1 MPPSPPQG
9 RHPRE
14 SETIL
19 TELMMPHHAN
29 IMGNVFGGHILALVD
44 RVAAVAAIRHAHRE
58 CVTVSVD
65 KVDFREPIHVGELV
79 TAKARVNFAG
89 RTSMEVGVK
98 VLAENVLTGDARHT
112 NSCYVTYV
120 ALDENGRPTEVA
132 PIVPETADEKRRY
145 DRAAKRRANR
155 VMERRYDQ
163 GRGE

>member
-1 MPPSPPQG
+1 MQG

-14 SETIL
+14 SEAVL

-29 IMGNVFGGHILALVD
+29 VMGNVFGGHILALVD
-44 RVAAVAAIRHAHRE
+44 RVAAVAAIRHARKP

-65 KVDFREPIHVGELV
+65 KVDFKEPIHVGELV
-79 TAKARVNFAG
+79 TAYARVNFAG
-89 RTSMEVGVK
+89 TTSMEVGVK
-98 VLAENVLTGDARHT
+98 ILAEDVISGERRHT

-120 ALDENGRPTEVA
+120 ALNDKGEPTEVP

-145 DRAAKRRANR
+145 ERAAQRRASR
-155 VMERRYDQ
+155 VMDRRYDQ

>member
-1 MPPSPPQG
+1 LTPPVLKP

-14 SETIL
+14 SESVL

-44 RVAAVAAIRHAHRE
+44 RVAAVAAIRHSHKP

-79 TAKARVNFAG
+79 TALARVNFAG

-98 VLAENVLTGDARHT
+98 ITAENVMTGETRHT

-120 ALDENGRPTEVA
+120 ALDEKGEPTPVA
-132 PIVPETADEKRRY
+132 PIVPETADERRRY
-145 DRAAKRRANR
+145 DRAAQRRASR
-155 VMERRYDQ
+155 EMDRRYDQ

>member
-1 MPPSPPQG
+1 MPKPVGPA
-9 RHPRE
+9 RHPRD
-14 SETIL
+14 SEATL
-19 TELMMPHHAN
+19 TELMMPQHAN
-29 IMGNVFGGHILALVD
+29 TRGSVFGGILLALVD
-44 RVAAVAAIRHAHRE
+44 KVAAVAAIRHAHRE

-65 KVDFREPIHVGELV
+65 KVDFREPIHVGDLV
-79 TAKARVNFAG
+79 TAMARVNFAG

-98 VLAENVLTGDARHT
+98 VLAEEVLSGERRHT

-145 DRAAKRRANR
+145 ERAAKRRANR

>member
-1 MPPSPPQG
+1 MAQQG

-14 SETIL
+14 SETVF

-29 IMGNVFGGHILALVD
+29 ILGNVFGGHILALVD

-98 VLAENVLTGDARHT
+98 VLAENVLTGDVRHT

-120 ALDENGRPTEVA
+120 ALDEQGKPAAVP
-132 PIVPETADEKRRY
+132 PIVPETPDEKRRY
-145 DRAAKRRANR
+145 ERAAKRRTSR

>member
-1 MPPSPPQG
+1 MPKPVGPT
-9 RHPRE
+9 RHPRD
-14 SETIL
+14 SEATL
-19 TELMMPHHAN
+19 TELMMPQHAN
-29 IMGNVFGGHILALVD
+29 TRGSVFGGILLALVD
-44 RVAAVAAIRHAHRE
+44 KVAAVAAIRHAHRE

-79 TAKARVNFAG
+79 TALARVNFAG

-98 VLAENVLTGDARHT
+98 VIAENVVTGEKRHT

-120 ALDENGRPTEVA
+120 ALDDNGRPIEV
-132 PIVPETADEKRRY
+132 PGIVPETPDEKRRY
-145 DRAAKRRANR
+145 ERAAKRRANR

>member
-1 MPPSPPQG
+1 MAPSQKP

-14 SETIL
+14 SETVL

-44 RVAAVAAIRHAHRE
+44 RVAAVAAIRHSRHE

-79 TAKARVNFAG
+79 TALARVNFAG

-98 VLAENVLTGDARHT
+98 VLAENVLTGEQRHT

-120 ALDENGRPTEVA
+120 ALDGEGKPTEVP
-132 PIVPETADEKRRY
+132 PIAPETPDEKRRY
-145 DRAAKRRANR
+145 DRAAQRRATR
-155 VMERRYDQ
+155 VMDRRYAQ

>member
-1 MPPSPPQG
+1 MQG

-14 SETIL
+14 SEAVL

-44 RVAAVAAIRHAHRE
+44 RVAAVAAIRHARKP

-65 KVDFREPIHVGELV
+65 KVDFKEPIHVGELV
-79 TAKARVNFAG
+79 TASARVNFAG
-89 RTSMEVGVK
+89 RTSMEVGVQII
-98 VLAENVLTGDARHT
+98 AENVLSGDKRHT

-120 ALDENGRPTEVA
+120 ALDDAGHPAPVP
-132 PIVPETADEKRRY
+132 PIVPETPDEKRRY
-145 DRAAKRRANR
+145 ERAAQRRASR
-155 VMERRYDQ
+155 VMDRRYDQ